1 MICYVIL
8 SHRQPRQIVRLAR
21 TLGQS
26 SDSAVV
32 VHHDQSVTHLGRDQ
46 FGDAAQIHLVGFQQR
61 IRWGTWDL
69 VEVMLHCLRWA
80 DDNIRFDWVVFL
92 SGQDYPL
99 TSLGAI
105 EQFFAKTRVDA
116 YSFGVP
122 VDPRPATG
130 WQPSPEGLISR
141 RYFYRYQEVPVLRMG
156 TASRTAQMVRL
167 GARLL
172 TARQPLLAVE
182 PFPDGAIRVG
192 VRRFCTPFSEGA
204 ICFKGSQWFAAS
216 QKAVQILLRQTDLVR
231 YYRRSLIPDE
241 SFVQTVLLNTP
252 DLSVCNADLWFTRWQ
267 LDADHPDVLA
277 ADDVPDALA
286 SGKLFARKFDI
297 GIDAMALDRIDNH
310 IGSSATT
317 R

>member
-1 MICYVIL
+1 
-8 SHRQPRQIVRLAR
+8 
-21 TLGQS
+21 LG
-26 SDSAVV
+26 D
-32 VHHDQSVTHLGRDQ
+32 T
-46 FGDAAQIHLVGFQQR
+46 AQIHLVGFQQR

-80 DDNIRFDWVVFL
+80 YDNIGFDWVVLL

-99 TSLGAI
+99 TSPAAI
-105 EQFFAKTRVDA
+105 KQFFAKTRVDA

-130 WQPSPEGLISR
+130 WKPSAEGLTSR
-141 RYFYRYQEVPVLRMG
+141 RYFYRYHEVPVLRVG
-156 TASRTAQMVRL
+156 TAGRTGQMVRL

-182 PFPDGAIRVG
+182 PFPDGALRVG
-192 VRRFCTPFSEGA
+192 LRRFRTPFSEGA
-204 ICFKGSQWFAAS
+204 TCFKGSQWFAAS
-216 QKAVQILLRQTDLVR
+216 RKAVEVILRQNGLVR

-252 DLSVCNADLWFTRWQ
+252 ALSVCNVDLWFTRWP
-267 LDADHPDVLA
+267 LDADHPDVLT

-297 GIDAMALDRIDNH
+297 GIDAVALDRLDNH
-310 IGSSATT
+310 IESSATT